1 MILRMRA
8 VTRNA
13 ALDNVRQNLDIGSG
27 PATIA
32 IYSGTQPADGDAA
45 LSGNTLLATLTMS
58 DPAAPAASAGVLT
71 FSTITEDTGAD
82 ATGTATWARVRSSDG
97 AQGFDCDVTA
107 TGGGGVIEL
116 NTVSIVAGG
125 PVRIT
130 AFTFSIPASI
140 T

>member
-1 MILRMRA
+1 
-8 VTRNA
+8 
-13 ALDNVRQNLDIGSG
+13 
-27 PATIA
+27 
-32 IYSGTQPADGDAA
+32 
-45 LSGNTLLATLTMS
+45 
-58 DPAAPAASAGVLT
+58 VLT
-71 FSTITEDTGAD
+71 FSTITEDTSAD
-82 ATGTATWARVRSSDG
+82 ATGTATWARVRSSDA

-140 T
+140 S